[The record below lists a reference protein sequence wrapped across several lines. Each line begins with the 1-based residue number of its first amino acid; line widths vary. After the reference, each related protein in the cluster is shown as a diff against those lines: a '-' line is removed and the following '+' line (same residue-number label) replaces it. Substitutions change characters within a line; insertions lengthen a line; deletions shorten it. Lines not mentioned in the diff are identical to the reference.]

1 MNELRKKYVL
11 IFGNEQSELLDR
23 VYAYAERMHS
33 GQLRDSGEPYI
44 IHPTAVAS
52 ILLDLGLDCNTVA
65 AALLHDC
72 LEDTEATQEQ
82 MRELFGDKITELV
95 LGVTKLDKITF
106 K

>member
-44 IHPTAVAS
+44 IYPT
-52 ILLDLGLDCNTVA
+52 G
-65 AALLHDC
+65 
-72 LEDTEATQEQ
+72 
-82 MRELFGDKITELV
+82 
-95 LGVTKLDKITF
+95 
-106 K
+106 

>member
-44 IHPTAVAS
+44 DRKSV
-52 ILLDLGLDCNTVA
+52 V
-65 AALLHDC
+65 
-72 LEDTEATQEQ
+72 
-82 MRELFGDKITELV
+82 
-95 LGVTKLDKITF
+95 
-106 K
+106 